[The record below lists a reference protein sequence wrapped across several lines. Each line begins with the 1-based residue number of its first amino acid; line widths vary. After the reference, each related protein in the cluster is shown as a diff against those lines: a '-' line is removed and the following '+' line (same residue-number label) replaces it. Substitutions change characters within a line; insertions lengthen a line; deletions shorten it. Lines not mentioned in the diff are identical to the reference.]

1 MRGEDTVVD
10 DERNLGLGTEGR
22 DGGGVVG
29 AGIGL
34 DDGDVVEV
42 LEGDLKP
49 GDKVIVNEIRPV
61 ESAKS
66 APIQSPFNQGGQRG
80 GGMRRP

>member
-1 MRGEDTVVD
+1 
-10 DERNLGLGTEGR
+10 
-22 DGGGVVG
+22 
-29 AGIGL
+29 
-34 DDGDVVEV
+34 V